1 MVRRR
6 QPILQTSRRDMN
18 YQGKVALEK
27 MPSRKAD
34 GQQAAGESRPGTV
47 VVSLSVVQEKSVAEM
62 NQELQV

>member
-1 MVRRR
+1 
-6 QPILQTSRRDMN
+6 MN